1 MRGAWLD
8 EPDEI
13 DPGRDPV
20 VAAGADEPRRGSWLP
35 TARAQDH
42 DGRLLLA
49 ETPGWATALIVIGAL
64 ALGVMIFAALS
75 NNDNELVT
83 GAVVGLALAVVS
95 VVGFRIIA
103 RHDANPPVASL
114 LTAALSL
121 KIIATWARYQV
132 GSSVYERSDANNYDT
147 YGRQWAGQ
155 YLSNGRLPPGIKS
168 WSGTNFVRL
177 VVAEVYNLVG
187 PSKFAG
193 FIVFSW
199 IGFLGLVLFWR
210 AFRRVYPNGER
221 TYFYLVM
228 FAPSLTYWPSSI
240 GKEAIVIFG
249 VGLATYGFARAL
261 TRSVLVGTALLA
273 AGIVLVTYVRAHV
286 ALTILIGMFAASLLR
301 KRGRGQLI
309 AGLVSMLA
317 LGVVAV
323 YVAQQANTYFKTS
336 VSDASQLSGT
346 LANAVDRT
354 STGNSEFKPV
364 PIQSPADF
372 PYAAVTVLFRPFPWE
387 GGSPQELL
395 TSLESL
401 AYAGALVF
409 AGHRVFS
416 RVRRDQPMA
425 IYAVTTSVVFIVLF
439 SNFANFGILARQ
451 RTQVLPFLFVLL
463 CLPPRPPKERYVPMM
478 QRVLNARSPEPPPS
492 RAGVVAR
499 PAGPAR

>member
-8 EPDEI
+8 ECDGTDPDADAI
-13 DPGRDPV
+13 
-20 VAAGADEPRRGSWLP
+20 VAPEADEPRRGTWLP
-35 TARAQDH
+35 APRAQDR
-42 DGRLLLA
+42 DGRLLLS
-49 ETPGWATALIVIGAL
+49 ETPGWATALTVIGAL
-64 ALGVMIFAALS
+64 ALGIMIFAALS

-83 GAVVGLALAVVS
+83 GAVVGLVLAVVS
-95 VVGFRIIA
+95 VVGFRFIA

-114 LTAALSL
+114 LSAALSV

-155 YLSNGRLPPGIKS
+155 YLSNGRLPPGVKN
-168 WSGTNFVRL
+168 WSGTNFIRL

-221 TYFYLVM
+221 TYFHLVM
-228 FAPSLTYWPSSI
+228 FAPSLAYWPSSI

-249 VGLATYGFARAL
+249 VGLATYGFARTL
-261 TRSVLVGTALLA
+261 TRSVLVGTALVG

-286 ALTILIGMFAASLLR
+286 ALTVLIGMFSASLLR
-301 KRGRGQLI
+301 KRARGQLI
-309 AGLVSMLA
+309 AGLVSIVA
-317 LGVVAV
+317 FGFVAV
-323 YVAQQANTYFKTS
+323 YVAQQANTYFKTN
-336 VSDASQLSGT
+336 VSDASQLSDT
-346 LANAVDRT
+346 LSNAVDRT
-354 STGNSEFKPV
+354 STGNSEFTPV

-387 GGSPQELL
+387 SGSPQEQL

-401 AYAGALVF
+401 AYAAALVF
-409 AGHRVFS
+409 AGHRVFT

-425 IYAVTTSVVFIVLF
+425 LYAVTTTIVFIVLF

-478 QRVLNARSPEPPPS
+478 QRVLAAHSPGLPSS

-499 PAGPAR
+499 PAEPAR